1 MLRMDEGILKILIF
15 RKMADVEIQSFLF
28 DQNLTH
34 IFGYKNKI
42 IVQKTI
48 LRPSRGQLYIKEV
61 RKISN
66 WSVKPFSSY
75 SDHRLRK
82 HGFEKNAFKVLSM
95 ICMQIETAP
104 FKGIYLHKW

>member
-1 MLRMDEGILKILIF
+1 MITAARHWIIQNKKKRSLVNDIMLRMDEGILKILIF

-66 WSVKPFSSY
+66 
-75 SDHRLRK
+75 
-82 HGFEKNAFKVLSM
+82 
-95 ICMQIETAP
+95 
-104 FKGIYLHKW
+104 